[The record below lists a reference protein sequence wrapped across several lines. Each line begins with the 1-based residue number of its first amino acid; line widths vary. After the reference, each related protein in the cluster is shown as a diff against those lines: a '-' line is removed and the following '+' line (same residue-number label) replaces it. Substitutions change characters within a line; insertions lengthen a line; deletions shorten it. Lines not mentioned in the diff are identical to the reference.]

1 LVRPLSFNYS
11 VVAFIK
17 VVANAPNIAAL
28 KENKI
33 IGILIKG
40 FNFERD
46 RFESLLYSYVIR
58 LITAIIFLRYN
69 F

>member
-33 IGILIKG
+33 IGTLIKG
-40 FNFERD
+40 LNFERE
-46 RFESLLYSYVIR
+46 RLESLLYSYVIR
-58 LITAIIFLRYN
+58 LITATIFLKCN